1 MINDTEKKN
10 GKKGRNV
17 FILLGACAFSLALGV
32 IAQVTTDKEDP
43 LSQAGTSQMPASSQT
58 IETVPQ
64 DVERSSEQVGWTPD
78 EFASL
83 ADSIFEDESNFA
95 DEMFGNTQEDATQ
108 TLAVDGKPVDG
119 KPVDGPAPVQKEYML
134 PAGTDI
140 VKDFSMGIP
149 VFSDTMNDWRTHNGV
164 DFGGTEG
171 DSVLAAADATVTAVY
186 EDTSWGGVIE
196 LDFGNGATAKYCG
209 LQFDSITLSV
219 GDTVKQGETVGVLG
233 KIPVEAKEGCHLHYE
248 MSMDGVIVDPLEA
261 MGRGGT
267 ED

>member
-1 MINDTEKKN
+1 MMINDTEKKN
-10 GKKGRNV
+10 GKNRRNA
-17 FILLGACAFSLALGV
+17 FILLGACAFALALGA
-32 IAQVTTDKEDP
+32 IAQVATDKEDP
-43 LSQAGTSQMPASSQT
+43 LAQMGTSQDPATSHA

-64 DVERSSEQVGWTPD
+64 DVEKSTANVGWTPD

-83 ADSIFEDESNFA
+83 ADSIFEEESSFA
-95 DEMFGNTQEDATQ
+95 DAVFGNTTEDATQ
-108 TLAVDGKPVDG
+108 TVAVDG
-119 KPVDGPAPVQKEYML
+119 KPVDGPASVKKEYML

-164 DFGGTEG
+164 DFGGKEG
-171 DSVLAAADATVTAVY
+171 DSVVAAADATVTAVY
-186 EDTSWGGVIE
+186 EDASWGGVIE

-209 LQFDSITLSV
+209 LQFDSITLAV

-248 MSMDGVIVDPLEA
+248 MRMNGEIADPLEV

-267 ED
+267 DE